1 MHPIYI
7 HTAEDART
15 IDYNTIHQI
24 KIPSLVLM
32 EHAAMAC
39 TEIILDKSKP
49 EDQILIACGFGNNG
63 ADGMAIARLLSQA
76 GRNPIVLAPE
86 QEKMSVDQ
94 KVQYEIIQNL
104 NIPIYDF
111 ETGLLELEKADL
123 IVDCLFGNGLNREV
137 SGIFLDLIE
146 SINHSNA
153 LTIAVDIPSG
163 IHATTGEQMPSC
175 VHADIT
181 IALDCIKTGHFINAG
196 RTYCGTLIPVDIGI
210 PHCSHEIYPV
220 CQLLTKELIRD
231 MLPIRSIH
239 SHKGTFGK
247 ALMIGG
253 SVSMQGA
260 LTMAAKACYRSGIG
274 TLTLF
279 IPECIYSVI
288 ASKIDFAMALTAPC
302 ENGFFGQGA
311 AEALRKVIQNYDVIT
326 IGNGIGRN
334 ESALELVKVALQSD
348 KPVIIDADACWA
360 LGKIPSLLKRK
371 EPTIITPHL
380 REMSYITGKPT
391 EVYLKD
397 PFQSSKEFLS
407 NYPECTVI
415 LKSDISLIASKE
427 GTYVLNRPNS
437 ALAKGGSGDVLA
449 GILTGIF
456 GQCRNPLQSAAAAAG
471 IHSYCADV
479 SSDSASL
486 MPEDMINAIGQTIA
500 NIKKGRD

>member
-1 MHPIYI
+1 MYPIYI

-32 EHAAMAC
+32 EQAAMAC
-39 TEIILDKSKP
+39 TEIILNNSRQD
-49 EDQILIACGFGNNG
+49 DRILIACGFGNNG

-76 GRNPIVLAPE
+76 GRNPVVLAPDT
-86 QEKMSVDQ
+86 EKMSVDQ

-104 NIPIYDF
+104 NITIYDF
-111 ETGLLELEKADL
+111 ETGLPEIKTADL
-123 IVDCLFGNGLNREV
+123 IVDCLFGNGLNREIKGV
-137 SGIFLDLIE
+137 FPELIE
-146 SINHSNA
+146 SINQSNA
-153 LTIAVDIPSG
+153 LTIAVDVPSG
-163 IHATTGEQMPSC
+163 IHASTGEQMPIC

-181 IALDCIKTGHFINAG
+181 IALDCIKTGHLIKAG
-196 RTYCGTLIPVDIGI
+196 KTYCGTLIPVDIGI
-210 PHCSHEIYPV
+210 PRCAHDSFPV
-220 CQLLTKELIRD
+220 SYLLTKELIRN
-231 MLPIRSIH
+231 MLPKRSDH

-253 SVSMQGA
+253 SISMQGA

-288 ASKIDFAMALTAPC
+288 ASKIDFAMTITAPC
-302 ENGFFGQGA
+302 EDGFFGPGS
-311 AEALRKVIQNYDVIT
+311 AEALKRVIQNYDVIT

-334 ESALELVKVALQSD
+334 KAALELVKTALQSD

-360 LGKIPSLLKRK
+360 LGKIPALLKRN
-371 EPTIITPHL
+371 EPVILTPHL

-391 EVYLKD
+391 EDYLKD
-397 PFQSSKEFLS
+397 PFLSAQEFLT
-407 NYPECTVI
+407 NYPECTVV
-415 LKSDISLIASKE
+415 LKSDITLIASKE

-437 ALAKGGSGDVLA
+437 ALAKGGSGDILA
-449 GILTGIF
+449 GILTGMF

-471 IHSYCADV
+471 IHSYCADIAK
-479 SSDSASL
+479 DSTSL

-500 NIKKGRD
+500 DIKK